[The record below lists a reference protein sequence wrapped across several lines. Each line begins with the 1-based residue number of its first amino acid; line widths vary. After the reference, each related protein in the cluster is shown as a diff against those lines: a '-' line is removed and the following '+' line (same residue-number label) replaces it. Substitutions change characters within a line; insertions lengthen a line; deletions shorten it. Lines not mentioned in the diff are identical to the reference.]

1 MKLNNRKSLE
11 QQIRHMDDTPY
22 TPTPEHM
29 EEIKRRAFQQ
39 YMARQSQPQQ
49 QSAPQRSGKKRGVLR
64 RAAIIAA
71 AAVCLMVLS
80 FLYSALAP
88 VTVSSANNVV
98 RRAVIWINDQLHLGI
113 TFPEP
118 IDTDPHKAEI
128 TDYTVFATLEEAAQR
143 VDLPV
148 VYLKDSGDLTLS
160 SISANVILNGNTS
173 LSLLYININNNQR
186 LSITIYSFETSNTIS
201 SFSAANYRT
210 VSSDVGDV
218 FVCESEDGANAY
230 LFYDDYSI
238 RINTSLDAKLFIPLL
253 QNLALFS

>member
-128 TDYTVFATLEEAAQR
+128 TGYTVFSTLEEAAQR

-173 LSLLYININNNQR
+173 LSIE
-186 LSITIYSFETSNTIS
+186 YSNSTSNIMILVYAHES
-201 SFSAANYRT
+201 SSVSASFSAANYRK
-210 VSSDVGDV
+210 VSSAIGDAYI
-218 FVCESEDGANAY
+218 CDAEDGANAY
-230 LFYDDYSI
+230 LFYGDYSI
-238 RINTSLDAKLFIPLL
+238 RISTSLNSSSLISLL
-253 QNLALFS
+253 GTLALLN

>member
-80 FLYSALAP
+80 FLYSVLAP

-128 TDYTVFATLEEAAQR
+128 TGYTVFSTLEEAAQR

-160 SISANVILNGNTS
+160 SITANVALNGRTVLSIEYANDHSSVLILVYPHESDRVTASFSSAN
-173 LSLLYININNNQR
+173 YCK
-186 LSITIYSFETSNTIS
+186 
-201 SFSAANYRT
+201 
-210 VSSDVGDV
+210 VSSAIGDAYI
-218 FVCESEDGANAY
+218 CDAEGGANAY
-230 LFYDDYSI
+230 LFFGDYSI
-238 RINTSLDAKLFIPLL
+238 RISTSLDSSSLISLA
-253 QNLALFS
+253 QNLMLFN

>member
-22 TPTPEHM
+22 TPTPEHI
-29 EEIKRRAFQQ
+29 EEIKQRAFQQ

-118 IDTDPHKAEI
+118 VSTEPDKKEVTG
-128 TDYTVFATLEEAAQR
+128 YTSFSTLEEAAQQ
-143 VDLPV
+143 VNLPIFYLTDSEDLK
-148 VYLKDSGDLTLS
+148 LDS
-160 SISANVILNGNTS
+160 IFAKVILNGRIV
-173 LSLLYININNNQR
+173 LYTIYNNDSN
-186 LSITIYSFETSNTIS
+186 SITITVYAKDNNSTLA

-210 VSSDVGDV
+210 ISLDVGDV

-230 LFYDDYSI
+230 LFFDDYSI
-238 RINTSLDAKLFIPLL
+238 RISTSLDIETFISLL
-253 QNLALFS
+253 HNLALFN